1 MTSTPR
7 ELPGDVAVIN
17 VGLDVFAEAVA
28 AQGRPV
34 VKVDWRIPGGGD
46 EDVVAAL
53 RRLYGPLG
61 GRVDAANAE
70 VLRRLDESVPELV
83 AVERAGDVV
92 PGLEEGMLLHCGPAI
107 SYADACDP
115 LQRSMRAAA
124 VAEGYASTVGDAHQ
138 RLAAGEIR
146 LEPATAHRT
155 VVPMVSAIG
164 PTEPVFVVENRPGGN
179 RAFAPLNQG
188 PGETAWY
195 GRDTDAAV
203 ERLELLRN
211 VAGPLL
217 HEVVGRHGPF
227 DVFGL
232 AAQGVQ
238 MGDDVHIRN
247 QASSNLLLRTLLPE
261 LMALD
266 DPRREAL
273 ALFLSANYL
282 FFLNLAMAAARATAD
297 WAATVEDSSIVVS
310 MCRNGT
316 SYEVRLTG
324 SLGGHLAPAPAV
336 GQGLYYAGYGPED
349 SAPDVGDS
357 AVLELVGLGGAA
369 AGGSP
374 SVAAFVGGTMADA
387 RRTTEEVDRICAGRS
402 TRFRLAVLDSRGTP
416 IGVDARRVVELG
428 ATPKVTTGILHAS
441 SGIGQVGAGVAAA
454 PLACFV
460 EALLDLDRRLRA

>member
-1 MTSTPR
+1 MSAPR

-17 VGLDVFAEAVA
+17 VGLDVFAEAVV
-28 AQGRPV
+28 AQDRRV

-53 RRLYGPLG
+53 RRLYGPLAD
-61 GRVDAANAE
+61 RVDAANGE

-107 SYADACDP
+107 AYADACDP

-124 VAEGYASTVGDAHQ
+124 VAEGYARSVDHAH
-138 RLAAGEIR
+138 RLLAAGEIG

-164 PTEPVFVVENRPGGN
+164 PAQPVFVVENRPGGN
-179 RAFAPLNQG
+179 QAFAPINQG

-203 ERLELLRN
+203 GRLELLRD

-217 HEVVGRHGPF
+217 HEIVGRHGPL

-261 LMALD
+261 LVALD
-266 DPRREAL
+266 DPRREPL
-273 ALFLSANYL
+273 ARFLSANYL

-310 MCRNGT
+310 MSRNGT
-316 SYEVRLTG
+316 SYEVRLAG
-324 SLGGHLAPAPAV
+324 GPGGHLAPSPQV

-454 PLACFV
+454 PLGCFV